1 MLERIHANRQAIT
14 ATVSDSSTK
23 CNIQIDFDFDFV
35 EQLLEI
41 LRPLEKLTKLLSSRD
56 ASISSVLPTYYAL
69 KKHLSIDNAESTLLT
84 KFKGT
89 VLAGLIKRMAEFET
103 KE

>member
-23 CNIQIDFDFDFV
+23 CNIQIDFDFV